1 MVAFGGCGGEGSL
14 WPWPFDGGRGSGRPI
29 GGLVVLVPWSQV
41 PPTDCWTGR
50 IELDHEGTDIFKNR
64 NRSTYNDTSQWH
76 IDKVLCSYV
85 P

>member
-1 MVAFGGCGGEGSL
+1 MARAAA
-14 WPWPFDGGRGSGRPI
+14 GGRGR
-29 GGLVVLVPWSQV
+29 LVVLVPWSQV
-41 PPTDCWTGR
+41 PPTDAG
-50 IELDHEGTDIFKNR
+50 LDEGTDIFKNR